1 MTIIITLLLLLLILN
16 NVLSF
21 NNHKRIIIHK
31 RQLLSMLQNDND
43 NDKNRVPLITLA
55 DDNDKPLIS
64 IEDKVIE
71 KSKPYI
77 STSSKSSSS
86 SSSSKSSSSER
97 TSATFGSL
105 SVEDLKSRMIQR
117 DAPQLQL
124 PNRQEDLNG
133 INPITPISFSTVA
146 ILMSYVAWQISSYL
160 SAHFAIEYVN
170 SDIYPVQ
177 RLAIVSRNIVVGLS
191 TLASGFSGVIA
202 IGLILLG
209 ITVGVGVAKGE
220 LNPNP
225 KDDNLSQD

>member
-1 MTIIITLLLLLLILN
+1 
-16 NVLSF
+16 
-21 NNHKRIIIHK
+21 
-31 RQLLSMLQNDND
+31 MLQNDND
-43 NDKNRVPLITLA
+43 RVPLITLA

-77 STSSKSSSS
+77 STSSKSS